1 MFLRLSTRKKNGK
14 EHHYWSIVE
23 NKRGAHDKIVQRHV
37 LYLGEINDQQHA
49 AWQKTIEIFAHG
61 QTRPRTVAL
70 FPEDRAAEVEGS
82 HIVRVKLAELSLRR
96 PRQWGACWLACYL
109 YEELGLNQFWAE
121 RLPPN
126 RKGTRWDLVLQ
137 TLCAYRL
144 IDPGSEWRLH
154 RHWFEHSAMGDL
166 LGADFGQLAESHKL
180 YECHDLILKY
190 KTELFD
196 HLTQRWKDLFNA
208 KFDVLLYDLTST
220 YFESDPPF
228 PEKDKRKFG
237 YSRDKRSD
245 CVQVVIALIVTPEG
259 FPLGYEV
266 MAGNTSDKTTLK
278 AFLEKI
284 EKQYGQAQ
292 RIWVMDRGIPTEETL
307 EQMRASDPPVLYLV
321 GTPKGRLNQ
330 LEKKLSELPW
340 QQVRAGVEVKLL
352 AQTGEVYVLAQSQDR
367 VNKERSMRRRQ
378 LKGLCGRLKELQGM
392 ELKRDEL
399 LMKLGAAKQQAPSA
413 WRLVAIQVSEAKRQ
427 KQKQKKKEKEK
438 ENEPQEEFKPTFE
451 FKLRRDKLRVARRRE
466 GRYLLRSN
474 LADRAPA
481 QLWEFYLQLV
491 QVEQAFQH
499 LKGDLAVR
507 PLYHQK
513 EERIEAHIFLAFLA
527 YCLHVTLGRR
537 LKDLAPGL
545 TPRSVL
551 EKFAALQM
559 IDVHLPTTDGRE
571 VILTRYTQP
580 EPEQR
585 LLLEQLKLKLPEQ
598 PPPRITAEQVAKK

>member
-1 MFLRLSTRKKNGK
+1 MFLRSSTRKKNGK
-14 EHHYWSIVE
+14 EHRYWSLVE
-23 NKRGAHDKIVQRHV
+23 NKRCTGNKVVQRHV
-37 LYLGEINDQQHA
+37 LYLGEINDQQQA
-49 AWQKTIEIFAHG
+49 GWQKTIEILEHG
-61 QTRPRTVAL
+61 QTLARPVAL
-70 FPEDRAAEVEGS
+70 FPEDRAVEVQGLE
-82 HIVRVKLAELSLRR
+82 IVRVKLSELQLRR
-96 PRQWGACWLACYL
+96 PRQWGACWLACHL
-109 YEELGLNQFWAE
+109 YDELGLTQFWAE
-121 RLPPN
+121 RLPPS

-180 YECHDLILKY
+180 YDCHDLILEHKGA
-190 KTELFD
+190 LFD
-196 HLTQRWKDLFNA
+196 HLTERWKDLFNA
-208 KFDVLLYDLTST
+208 KFDVLLYDLTSA

-228 PEKDKRKFG
+228 PEEDKRKFG

-259 FPLGYEV
+259 FPLAYEV
-266 MAGNTSDKTTLK
+266 MSGNTSDKTTLPG
-278 AFLEKI
+278 FLEKI
-284 EKQYGQAQ
+284 QKQYGQAQ
-292 RIWVMDRGIPTEETL
+292 RIWVMDRGIPTEKTL
-307 EQMRASDPPVLYLV
+307 EQMRASKPPVLYLV
-321 GTPKGRLNQ
+321 GTPKGRLSR

-340 QQVRAGVEVKLL
+340 QQVREGVEVKLL
-352 AQTGEVYVLAQSQDR
+352 AQTGEVYVLAQSQAR

-378 LKGLCGRLKELQGM
+378 LKWLCQRLKELQGM

-399 LMKLGAAKQQAPSA
+399 LMKLGAARQQAPSA
-413 WRLVAIQVSEAKRQ
+413 WRFVDVKLSEAK
-427 KQKQKKKEKEK
+427 KKKKK
-438 ENEPQEEFKPTFE
+438 QVEPKQTFE

-474 LADRAPA
+474 MPDRAPG

-491 QVEQAFQH
+491 QVEQAFKH

-507 PLYHQK
+507 PLYHKKQ
-513 EERIEAHIFLAFLA
+513 ERIEAHIFVAFLA

-551 EKFAALQM
+551 EKFAAMQM

-571 VILTRYTQP
+571 VILTRYTHP
-580 EPEQR
+580 ETDQR
-585 LLLEQLKLKLPEQ
+585 MLLEKLKWKLPEQ
-598 PPPRITAEQVAKK
+598 PPPKITAAQVAGP